1 MIKSKDSMP
10 YKKPTIDLS
19 GPDGNAYVILGYA
32 RNFCKQLDLDYELI
46 RKEMTNSDYENL
58 IEVFDKYFGEYVDLV
73 R

>member
-1 MIKSKDSMP
+1 MP